1 MISSFLFVS
10 LKKNHELCSYRNG
23 GYCNRRCDNY
33 KKKEAI
39 MKFYDRIQEIDTLR
53 EIEAMSAEYAQM
65 TMMVGRRRVG
75 KTTLLRNAFTQ
86 TPVLYF
92 FIGRKNEV
100 LLCEEF
106 TEEIELKL
114 GETLGKFTRFAQLF
128 KVLMQLSKRKNFT
141 LIIDEFQEFRTINP
155 SLFSDMQNI
164 WDANKEESKINLVI
178 CGSIYSMMKQIFEN
192 SKEPLY
198 GRATARIHIR
208 PFEISTLKE
217 ILADNHPDY
226 TPEDLLAF
234 YLITGGVAKYIEQL
248 VVRKAFTKTKIL
260 KTIFTPG
267 AYFLEEGKDVLID
280 EFGKDYNN
288 YFSILALIASSKT
301 SRGDIE
307 STLNMPVG
315 GYLDKLENE
324 YNIIQRIRP
333 FMAKEGS
340 RNNKYRIVDNFL
352 QFWFRFIYKY
362 RSTVEIGNLDYVLQ
376 IVERDYETY
385 SGILLEKYFRT
396 KLTESKSYS
405 DVQGYWDRKGE
416 NEIDVIAVN
425 EFKRQMLI
433 GEVKRNRNRINLH
446 TVKNKATEIVKKY
459 TDYQIEYKG
468 FSLEDM

>member
-1 MISSFLFVS
+1 M
-10 LKKNHELCSYRNG
+10 R
-23 GYCNRRCDNY
+23 
-33 KKKEAI
+33 
-39 MKFYDRIQEIDTLR
+39 FYDRTQELETLQ
-53 EIEAMSAEYAQM
+53 EIEAASAESAQM

-75 KTTLLRNAFTQ
+75 KTTLLRNAFTI

-92 FIGRKNEV
+92 FIGRKNEI

-106 TEEIELKL
+106 VEEIENKL
-114 GETLGKFTRFAQLF
+114 GESFGHFTSFAQLF
-128 KVLMQLSKRKNFT
+128 KILMQLSQRKNFT
-141 LIIDEFQEFRTINP
+141 LIIDEFQEFKSINP

-164 WDANKEESKINLVI
+164 WDANKEKSQINLVI

-198 GRATARIHIR
+198 GRATARMHIR

-226 TPEDLLAF
+226 KPEDLLTF
-234 YLITGGVAKYIEQL
+234 YLLTGGVAKYIEQL
-248 VVRKAFTKTKIL
+248 IIRKAFTKDKML
-260 KTIFTPG
+260 KTVLSTG
-267 AYFLEEGKDVLID
+267 SYFLEEGKDVLIE
-280 EFGKDYNN
+280 EFGKDYSN

-301 SRGDIE
+301 ARGDIE
-307 STLNMPVG
+307 STLNMPIG

-324 YNIIQRIRP
+324 YNIIRRVRP

-362 RSTVEIGNLDYVLQ
+362 RSAVEIGNLDYIYQ

-385 SGILLEKYFRT
+385 SGYILEKYFRQQ
-396 KLTESKSYS
+396 LAESKTYS
-405 DVQGYWDRKGE
+405 DVQSYWDRKGE

-425 EFKRQMLI
+425 DFDKRLLI
-433 GEVKRNRNRINLH
+433 GEVKRNKERINLH
-446 TVKNKATEIVKKY
+446 ILENKAAEIMKKY
-459 TDYQIEYKG
+459 ADYQVEFKG
-468 FSLEDM
+468 FSLDDM

>member
-1 MISSFLFVS
+1 
-10 LKKNHELCSYRNG
+10 
-23 GYCNRRCDNY
+23 
-33 KKKEAI
+33 
-39 MKFYDRIQEIDTLR
+39 MKFYDRIQEIEMLR
-53 EIEAMSAEYAQM
+53 DIETMSTEYAQM
-65 TMMVGRRRVG
+65 TIMVGRRRVG
-75 KTTLLRNAFTQ
+75 KTTLLRKAFTL

-92 FIGRKNEV
+92 FIGRKNEI

-106 TEEIELKL
+106 VEEVEVKL
-114 GETLGKFTRFAQLF
+114 GETLGHFTTFAQLF

-141 LIIDEFQEFRTINP
+141 LIIDEFQEFKNISF

-164 WDANKEESKINLVI
+164 WDANKEESRMNLII

-198 GRATARIHIR
+198 GRATTRIHLR
-208 PFEISTLKE
+208 PFKIDTIKE
-217 ILADNHPDY
+217 ILSDNYPTY

-234 YLITGGVAKYIEQL
+234 YLVTGGVAKYIEQL
-248 VVRKAFTKTKIL
+248 VIRKAFTKDKIL
-260 KTIFTPG
+260 KAVLSPSS
-267 AYFLEEGKDVLID
+267 YFLEEGKDVLIE

-288 YFSILALIASSKT
+288 YFSILSLIASSKT

-307 STLNMPVG
+307 STLNMPIG

-340 RNNKYRIVDNFL
+340 RNNKYKIVDNFL

-362 RSTVEIGNLDYVLQ
+362 RSAVEIGNLEYVLQ

-385 SGILLEKYFRT
+385 SGYILEKYFRT
-396 KLTESKSYS
+396 KLAESKSYS

-416 NEIDVIAVN
+416 NEIDIIAINDFEKKLLV
-425 EFKRQMLI
+425 
-433 GEVKRNRNRINLH
+433 GEVKRNKDRINLH
-446 TVKNKATEIVKKY
+446 ILENKAVEITKKY
-459 TDYQIEYKG
+459 GEYTIEYKA